1 MKYLCLWTL
10 THRKTKRR
18 RVFNFFSFELSRKDS
33 NFEWL
38 NQNQLCYHYTTGQS
52 LNRVNT
58 SVLRVQR
65 YYLFYN
71 YQTFLKLFF
80 IFFYK
85 SLKDTLKILL
95 TICQS
100 CIDNPSIL
108 YWQSIKKVL
117 TNHQSKLDILSIC
130 NNI

>member
-1 MKYLCLWTL
+1 MKYIWVLTL
-10 THRKTKRR
+10 TPKKQKGKTCYHLPLK
-18 RVFNFFSFELSRKDS
+18 LSRKDS

-80 IFFYK
+80 HFFYK